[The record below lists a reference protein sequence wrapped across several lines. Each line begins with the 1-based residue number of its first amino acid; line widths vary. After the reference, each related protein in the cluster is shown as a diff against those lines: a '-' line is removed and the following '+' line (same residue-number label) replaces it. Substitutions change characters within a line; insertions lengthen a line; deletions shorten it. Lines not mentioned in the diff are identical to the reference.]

1 MLSTGRVRRRANDF
15 AATDAARMTGVDGQR
30 PIGWWVKRLDG
41 LLERVVDSAVAG
53 EGVIRRH
60 WQVLQSLAEGAADED
75 GLRSVLA
82 DFPGDVGVVLAD
94 LVERGWVDRGAGD
107 RVTLTAEGR
116 SAHDRIAATVGAV
129 RRQVADGVS
138 AEEYESTLRVLG
150 RMVTNVERALGH

>member
-1 MLSTGRVRRRANDF
+1 
-15 AATDAARMTGVDGQR
+15 MTGVDGQR

-53 EGVIRRH
+53 EGVTRRH
-60 WQVLQSLAEGAADED
+60 WQVLQSLAEGAGDED

-116 SAHDRIAATVGAV
+116 SAHDR
-129 RRQVADGVS
+129 RS
-138 AEEYESTLRVLG
+138 P
-150 RMVTNVERALGH
+150 